1 MSDDISGGV
10 VGKVRASRIIL
21 WRHGRTEYNLQGRFQ
36 GQIDIPLDEVGRGQ
50 AESAATYLALEE
62 PAAIVSSDLSRAH
75 QTAQALASRVGLEVE
90 IDEGLREINAG
101 EWEGLTR
108 PEILEHWPDE
118 FHAWR
123 RGDFI
128 RIGGGETRPEVAQRV
143 AASILDH
150 AQRVDG
156 TLVIVSHGA
165 ALRGAT
171 LELLGLPLEQWG
183 SFVGL
188 SNAHWT
194 ILDPGE
200 SGGLRMK
207 RYNQGPPGAKAGVAG

>member
-1 MSDDISGGV
+1 MSDLKI
-10 VGKVRASRIIL
+10 RASRIVL

-36 GQIDIPLDEVGRGQ
+36 GQIDIPLDDVGRSQ
-50 AESAATYLALEE
+50 ADSAATHLALEE
-62 PAAIVSSDLSRAH
+62 PAAIISSDLSRAH
-75 QTAQALASRVGLEVE
+75 QTAEALAQRVGLEVE
-90 IDEGLREINAG
+90 VDEGLREINAG
-101 EWEGLTR
+101 AWEGLTR
-108 PEILEHWPDE
+108 PEILADWPDDY
-118 FHAWR
+118 HAWR
-123 RGDFI
+123 RGEFI
-128 RIGGGETRPEVAQRV
+128 RVGGGETRPELAERV
-143 AASILDH
+143 AAAILSH
-150 AQRVDG
+150 AQRVEG

-171 LELLGLPLEQWG
+171 LQLLGLPLEQWG
-183 SFVGL
+183 AFVGL